1 MNISSL
7 QLIDGDYIYSM
18 TNDCPS
24 KNLTC
29 GFYFYDL
36 NQLIEKAEESFNFKL
51 KSALVGHNN
60 LIDYYRQDERIA
72 YMTDYE
78 EIKIVPVLHRNTIN
92 LFVM

>member
-1 MNISSL
+1 
-7 QLIDGDYIYSM
+7 
-18 TNDCPS
+18 
-24 KNLTC
+24 
-29 GFYFYDL
+29 
-36 NQLIEKAEESFNFKL
+36 LIEKAEESFNFKL
-51 KSALVGHNN
+51 KGALVGHNN